1 MKNWFLRS
9 GIHDAKSSSPMPLTY
24 ATKQTCSAPST
35 FSAKHMA
42 LANDLGI
49 SPLLLHILELRGLHD
64 QENIQDFLSPNL
76 RLLAPL
82 DLWPGLPEAASLMVE
97 ALQAGKKL
105 AVWGD
110 YDVDGITST
119 ALVLDVLAAHG
130 YEAVAHIPERQVEG
144 YGLNIPYIDILASQG
159 VEVLLTVDC
168 GISDCEAIAHA
179 RSLGM
184 LVIISDHH
192 LPPEKLPSAHAICNP
207 RMGACPCPD
216 LAGVG
221 VAFFLMCAV
230 NKALQEYN
238 GKQYDMRSV
247 LDLVALGTLA
257 DVVNLQGQN
266 RILVKNGLL
275 TIGSAL
281 RPGLAALK
289 KVCKFDA
296 AAKLGSGQIVFSL
309 APRINAAG
317 RMGHAGIALELLRSS
332 FLEEAL
338 PLAEKLDTLNTD
350 RRKDEERIHQE
361 AREQAFAQKDKAAL
375 VLYGNDW
382 HQGIIGIVASRIVEE
397 FYKPTLI
404 LCDGLSGI
412 KGSGRSIKEFHLHE
426 GLGQVAD
433 ILLGY
438 GGHKLAAGLSLSHE
452 HLDALRQR
460 FNDVVR
466 QSLGDILPQPSLT
479 VDALVDFSSAS
490 NAIFLRELE
499 LLQPFGSGN
508 AEPVFASP
516 ALLVKKMRY
525 VGSQKEHVFLEVLDE
540 STGITLHAKAWRKGQ
555 EFTKP
560 LQNTY
565 ISLAYTPI
573 INTYNGIS
581 SVELRVK
588 DWKEIAQ

>member
-9 GIHDAKSSSPMPLTY
+9 GRHDAASSSPLPLSY
-24 ATKQTCSAPST
+24 ATTQSCSAPST
-35 FSAKHMA
+35 FSARHMA
-42 LANDLGI
+42 RAQDLGV
-49 SPLLLHILELRGLHD
+49 SPLLLSLLELRGLSTD
-64 QENIQDFLSPNL
+64 QLIQDFLSPHL

-82 DLWPGLPEAASLMVE
+82 ELWPGLPEAA
-97 ALQAGKKL
+97 ALVVQALVAGKKL

-130 YEAVAHIPERQVEG
+130 FEAVAHIPERQVEG
-144 YGLNIPYIDILASQG
+144 YGLNIPFIDTLAEQG
-159 VEVLLTVDC
+159 VEALLTVDC
-168 GISDCEAIAHA
+168 GISDSEAIAHA
-179 RSLGM
+179 RERGIT
-184 LVIISDHH
+184 VIVSDHH
-192 LPPEKLPSAHAICNP
+192 LPPENLPLAHAICNP
-207 RMGACPCPD
+207 RMGDCPCPD

-230 NKALQEYN
+230 NKALQEHS
-238 GKQYDMRSV
+238 GKTYDMRSV

-275 TIGSAL
+275 TIGTAL

-289 KVCKFDA
+289 KVCKFEA
-296 AAKLGSGQIVFSL
+296 TAKLGSGQIVFSL

-317 RMGHAGIALELLRSS
+317 RMGHAGIALDLLRATTV
-332 FLEEAL
+332 EEAL
-338 PLAEKLDTLNTD
+338 PLAEKLDTLNTE

-375 VLYGNDW
+375 VLYGQDW

-426 GLGQVAD
+426 GLGKVAD

-438 GGHKLAAGLSLSHE
+438 GGHKLAAGLSLAHE
-452 HLDALRQR
+452 NLDALRQR
-460 FNDVVR
+460 FNGIVR
-466 QSLGDILPQPSLT
+466 EELGDTLPQASLT

-499 LLQPFGSGN
+499 LLQPFGMGN

-516 ALLVKKMRY
+516 PLLVKKMRF

-555 EFTKP
+555 EFTKS
-560 LQNTY
+560 LQRTY
-565 ISLAYTPI
+565 ISLAYTPL
-573 INTYNGIS
+573 INTYNGVS
-581 SVELRVK
+581 SVEVRVK
-588 DWKEIAQ
+588 DWKEITQ